1 MGLISNV
8 NLEGSNCLFIQKF
21 IHLADNNNDDKTNKL
36 YKVQSLIDYCNS
48 KWPYYLVPQEKLC
61 LD

>member
-1 MGLISNV
+1 MSLDRFK
-8 NLEGSNCLFIQKF
+8 LLQKF
-21 IHLADNNNDDKTNKL
+21 IHLADNTKDNKTNKL